1 MIRLN
6 VFIKTTSAKRTEV
19 IETAKELVTASLN
32 DKGNIAYDIFESDT
46 RNDVL
51 MICETW
57 EDAESLLAHEQSS
70 HFTTLVSKIKEMGK
84 MKIEK
89 FNF

>member
-57 EDAESLLAHEQSS
+57 ADAESLSAHEQSS
-70 HFTTLVSKIKEMGK
+70 HFTTLVSKIKGMAE